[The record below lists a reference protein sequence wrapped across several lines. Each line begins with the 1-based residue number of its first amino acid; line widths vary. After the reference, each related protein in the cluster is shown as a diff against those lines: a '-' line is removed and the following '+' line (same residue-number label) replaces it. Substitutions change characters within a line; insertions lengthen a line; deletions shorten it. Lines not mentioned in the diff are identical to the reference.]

1 MSRLVQFT
9 GILCGIFCLVCI
21 ASAISV
27 GNIAITPSGDLV
39 SGVTRGSASF
49 IINFPASGGYT
60 FDNDHTIQM
69 DTEMANAVWTYSIY
83 LDGIENPSKSE
94 AGPNIRLSG
103 WELSYPS
110 KREVSLKVKVE
121 GTAPVVDTSQE
132 KILVRVREFNNR
144 NVVVSGSEVVKTK
157 MVLNPQTI
165 GVSISHEESS
175 LTGLRP
181 RIDQLAAGGIDTTSP
196 ETKFGQA
203 TALLRSAETNS
214 DIARAQFELIQAA
227 NLIDT
232 LESEVAVLE
241 VGKAIADAESSIGE
255 TEDLITYFRV
265 NKSMSSDTR
274 LMPILSK
281 WEIAAERLTAAKD
294 LKAEAE
300 KLSAKKDPDA
310 TNKFGDAARKA
321 QEAAAK
327 GNEVLADAQALK
339 EDVDASPLAALSGIG
354 SALAGSIVTILI
366 VVGVVILVVIG
377 IILFRRRRRWDEL
390 G

>member
-1 MSRLVQFT
+1 
-9 GILCGIFCLVCI
+9 
-21 ASAISV
+21 
-27 GNIAITPSGDLV
+27 
-39 SGVTRGSASF
+39 
-49 IINFPASGGYT
+49 
-60 FDNDHTIQM
+60 
-69 DTEMANAVWTYSIY
+69 
-83 LDGIENPSKSE
+83 
-94 AGPNIRLSG
+94 
-103 WELSYPS
+103 
-110 KREVSLKVKVE
+110 
-121 GTAPVVDTSQE
+121 
-132 KILVRVREFNNR
+132 
-144 NVVVSGSEVVKTK
+144 
-157 MVLNPQTI
+157 
-165 GVSISHEESS
+165 
-175 LTGLRP
+175 
-181 RIDQLAAGGIDTTSP
+181 
-196 ETKFGQA
+196 
-203 TALLRSAETNS
+203 
-214 DIARAQFELIQAA
+214 
-227 NLIDT
+227 
-232 LESEVAVLE
+232 